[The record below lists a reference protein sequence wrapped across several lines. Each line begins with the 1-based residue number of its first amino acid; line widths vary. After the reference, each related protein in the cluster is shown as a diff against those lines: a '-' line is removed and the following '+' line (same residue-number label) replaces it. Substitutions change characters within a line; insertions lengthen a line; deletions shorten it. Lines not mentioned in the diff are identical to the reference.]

1 MMEGMGQPS
10 GVTAVQAAWK
20 GCWHMGEH
28 PDAEALRQMLLDEVY
43 AGAFSGLDAML
54 ADEAEIRLAGPEE
67 LEQLARR
74 YGILQ

>member
-1 MMEGMGQPS
+1 
-10 GVTAVQAAWK
+10 
-20 GCWHMGEH
+20 
-28 PDAEALRQMLLDEVY
+28 MLLDEVY

-54 ADEAEIRLAGPEE
+54 SDEAEIRLAGPEE